1 MLKMGSTTT
10 HHLSVLAGR
19 TTTMRSAGSARIEAL
34 VFLATVAMGC
44 SDDPLSGLPPE
55 PDSMQPGVTT
65 GGGVDNAGGSAAA
78 AASTGGSVPSSLGG
92 QGGSAS
98 AGDSSRGGAGGGAGA
113 QAGSPKV
120 DGGGAPN
127 VANTCGRAVAPGL
140 PAGAPALTPGV
151 WKNITPPADIQC
163 CLGSGGNTYGV
174 LMVTIDPC
182 NPATLYA
189 GIVLLGLWK
198 STDAGATWTR
208 LGNPGEDPDKWDDT
222 TTYLDTPFRVAVD
235 PNDSRH
241 LYATDGVDGGT
252 GGFWVSNDAGHTWT
266 RPPGFVEV
274 AKSDSGYDITTL
286 SIDPSNFKHILLS
299 SHGWWKNRMNAGILE
314 SKDGG
319 DTWIIHPPLPSWPGG
334 TNSADFLYDP
344 ATGQG
349 DSNTWLLAAEGF
361 WRTTDAGQN
370 WTKVSEYNECHGG
383 NGKPYYAKNGVLYSG
398 AGNYPLRSTDN
409 GLTWKQITA
418 GFPNSSYYAITGDGT
433 TIYTMKSAY
442 FGAKPLPSF
451 MASPEADG
459 LNWQPYESGAQTFV
473 DGPIMLSFDPVN
485 RIMYAASWE
494 AGLWALKVKD

>member
-1 MLKMGSTTT
+1 MRHAPIEEEVEMGC
-10 HHLSVLAGR
+10 AR
-19 TTTMRSAGSARIEAL
+19 YARIEAV
-34 VFLATVAMGC
+34 VFLAWAAVGCGDEPSSAAGPGPTQESAM
-44 SDDPLSGLPPE
+44 
-55 PDSMQPGVTT
+55 T
-65 GGGVDNAGGSAAA
+65 GGGEVNAGGAPSNAAAMDGSMFSAAGGQSGSAAA
-78 AASTGGSVPSSLGG
+78 
-92 QGGSAS
+92 
-98 AGDSSRGGAGGGAGA
+98 GGAGQGSAGGASGGA
-113 QAGSPKV
+113 DGSPVKPKI
-120 DGGGAPN
+120 DGGGAEN
-127 VANTCGRAVAPGL
+127 VANTCGKPVARGL
-140 PAGAPALTPGV
+140 PVGAPALVPGV
-151 WKNITPPADIQC
+151 WKNITPPADIKC

-198 STDAGATWTR
+198 STDAGGTWTR
-208 LGNPGEDPDKWDDT
+208 LGNPGEDPDKWDDKT
-222 TTYLDTPFRVAVD
+222 TFLDTPFRVAVD

-252 GGFWVSNDAGHTWT
+252 GGFWVSNDAGHSWT

-274 AKSDSGYDITTL
+274 AKAGAGYDITTL
-286 SIDPSNFKHILLS
+286 AIDPSDFKHILLS
-299 SHGWWKNRMNAGILE
+299 SHGWWKDRMNAGILE

-319 DTWIIHPPLPSWPGG
+319 DTWIMHPPLPNWPGG
-334 TNSADFLYDP
+334 TNSTDFLYDP

-349 DSNTWLLAAEGF
+349 DGNTWLTASEGF

-370 WTKVSEYNECHGG
+370 WNKVSDYNECHGG

-409 GLTWKQITA
+409 GLTWKQITS
-418 GFPNSSYYAITGDGT
+418 GFTNSSYYAIAGDGN

-451 MASPEADG
+451 MASPETDG
-459 LNWQPYESGAQTFV
+459 VSWQPYEGGAQTFI
-473 DGPIMLSFDPVN
+473 DGPIMLSFDAVN

-494 AGLWALKVKD
+494 AGLWALKVKE